1 MVQYIQTHPC
11 ICLQSDNPIGTLTET
26 RPRAS
31 LVLRRVVLREVLVVV
46 RAEHRLVG
54 VAVREVLRGR
64 LAVRVVLRPSVH
76 GEVRRLG

>member
-1 MVQYIQTHPC
+1 M
-11 ICLQSDNPIGTLTET
+11 CLQNDSPIRASTET
-26 RPRAS
+26 GPQAS
-31 LVLRRVVLREVLVVV
+31 LVLRRVVLCEVLVVV
-46 RAEHRLVG
+46 GVEDRLVG